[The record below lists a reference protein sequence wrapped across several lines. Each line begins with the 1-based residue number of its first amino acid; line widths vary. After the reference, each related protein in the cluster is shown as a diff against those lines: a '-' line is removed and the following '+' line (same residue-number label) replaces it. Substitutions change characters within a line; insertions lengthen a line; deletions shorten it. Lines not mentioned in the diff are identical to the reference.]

1 MASLVGTTGAGMLG
15 IHHCLEIN
23 HARRYRGH
31 SIFFFSDLKRGR
43 LFIGCRRSTLFHGIL
58 QRTPFFCP
66 TKTPFSFFL
75 LVGGLFLLFYLLLDL
90 FLWTIERKSV
100 MEVHTSRK
108 YLMIRWKRQIPLI
121 AVILLFPAGIACLDW
136 GGITLGTLDFALAN
150 FFKNRFLVILIGI
163 SFYLKPLSMHVKEN
177 WHFFPLKEQANLFI
191 GIFITKEP
199 VLHLLQKGI
208 TGPFGPFLSFFLENP
223 AEPFFLYDWP
233 FFVFS

>member
-1 MASLVGTTGAGMLG
+1 
-15 IHHCLEIN
+15 
-23 HARRYRGH
+23 
-31 SIFFFSDLKRGR
+31 
-43 LFIGCRRSTLFHGIL
+43 
-58 QRTPFFCP
+58 
-66 TKTPFSFFL
+66 
-75 LVGGLFLLFYLLLDL
+75 
-90 FLWTIERKSV
+90 
-100 MEVHTSRK
+100 
-108 YLMIRWKRQIPLI
+108 MIRWKRQIPLI

-223 AEPFFLYDWP
+223 AEPFFCMTGL
-233 FFVFS
+233 FSSFLDNASTYLIFHNGGRRSPIPHVVIEGL